1 MPFWCYSLRV
11 YGFDILLLDPKFK
24 IKKGDGAP
32 LNFSIDSPAPPR
44 REEEK
49 RESLAAANI
58 GNRLFFLFTN
68 FCLKYNL
75 FFGISKK
82 SEKNFQKGDK

>member
-1 MPFWCYSLRV
+1 MLL
-11 YGFDILLLDPKFK
+11 FDLKFK

-49 RESLAAANI
+49 RESLYAAAHI
-58 GNRLFFLFTN
+58 SNRLFFLIYPPL
-68 FCLKYNL
+68 LKV
-75 FFGISKK
+75 
-82 SEKNFQKGDK
+82 

>member
-1 MPFWCYSLRV
+1 MVLTCCF
-11 YGFDILLLDPKFK
+11 FDLKFK

-49 RESLAAANI
+49 RESLYAVAYI
-58 GNRLFFLFTN
+58 GNRLFFLFTHL
-68 FCLKYNL
+68 CLKYNL

-82 SEKNFQKGDK
+82 SEKIFSKI